1 MLCNHS
7 CFYTVFF
14 GGEEMGVWRGEGGRD
29 KVSNE
34 ALVEKTESKRH
45 SCRQSVLNCFY
56 YRVPEF
62 GLMYGRKDSCL

>member
-1 MLCNHS
+1 
-7 CFYTVFF
+7 
-14 GGEEMGVWRGEGGRD
+14 MGVWRGEGGRD